1 MPEIISECC
10 ELVKLCH
17 MHRSGPFFL
26 DTLQYHTNDC
36 LLIMLDWG
44 TLVVAKM
51 SPWLQPDSRVET
63 VRRNSE
69 EVSASLKLS

>member
-1 MPEIISECC
+1 
-10 ELVKLCH
+10 
-17 MHRSGPFFL
+17 
-26 DTLQYHTNDC
+26 
-36 LLIMLDWG
+36 MLDWG